1 MTFVSSKRLRNS
13 IKAKKAISTPSR
25 HELSKII
32 DAQWRPRTFPQ
43 VPWTLLDPNVW
54 SHQHLVPCLNHPPP
68 GRVRKTCLLGKLFLL
83 RIWSSLM
90 KTVKTSVNNSKC
102 YSKCKD
108 RWSWQDTVFS
118 GCVWSKIILL
128 LYSMIYHEKWWMNKT
143 DSCTTKAKIQQPN
156 YYCREENYEKRNNK
170 TSQCRFKPFQ
180 QVFTTNSKIP
190 SSLLYLKI
198 AANKQSSQ
206 CNSYLKLEN
215 SPLKVDS
222 IKDQFFWKKLLV
234 GSLNYDQLFRTCTVV
249 NPLFLNATDKKF
261 VLKFGLQ
268 YFFSSLL
275 LSKILFLYSLPSEK
289 STLSKMWYFVVK
301 TFHFFSLKDF
311 IIQSLKTHQIIS
323 LFFPPLR
330 FFFFFSKSKDN
341 LKIGISL
348 FWTQWFFFNRVTLN

>member
-108 RWSWQDTVFS
+108 RWRQGTVFS

-222 IKDQFFWKKLLV
+222 FKDQFFWKKLLV

-249 NPLFLNATDKKF
+249 NPLFSMQQTKN
-261 VLKFGLQ
+261 
-268 YFFSSLL
+268 
-275 LSKILFLYSLPSEK
+275 LF
-289 STLSKMWYFVVK
+289 
-301 TFHFFSLKDF
+301 
-311 IIQSLKTHQIIS
+311 
-323 LFFPPLR
+323 
-330 FFFFFSKSKDN
+330 
-341 LKIGISL
+341 
-348 FWTQWFFFNRVTLN
+348 

>member
-222 IKDQFFWKKLLV
+222 FKDQFFWKKLLV

-268 YFFSSLL
+268 YFF
-275 LSKILFLYSLPSEK
+275 FLPSSFWK
-289 STLSKMWYFVVK
+289 N
-301 TFHFFSLKDF
+301 
-311 IIQSLKTHQIIS
+311 IIPI
-323 LFFPPLR
+323 FPPLWKKYTKQNVIFR
-330 FFFFFSKSKDN
+330 CQNISFFLSQRLYYSVSENTSNHIIVFPSPQIFFSKSKDN

>member
-1 MTFVSSKRLRNS
+1 MSDLRLSSCYSTLWFTTKNDEWTKLIHVQLKPKFNNPTTTVEKKTTKNATTKLPNAVSSHFNK
-13 IKAKKAISTPSR
+13 
-25 HELSKII
+25 
-32 DAQWRPRTFPQ
+32 
-43 VPWTLLDPNVW
+43 
-54 SHQHLVPCLNHPPP
+54 
-68 GRVRKTCLLGKLFLL
+68 CLL
-83 RIWSSLM
+83 
-90 KTVKTSVNNSKC
+90 
-102 YSKCKD
+102 
-108 RWSWQDTVFS
+108 Q
-118 GCVWSKIILL
+118 
-128 LYSMIYHEKWWMNKT
+128 
-143 DSCTTKAKIQQPN
+143 IQKFP
-156 YYCREENYEKRNNK
+156 
-170 TSQCRFKPFQ
+170 P
-180 QVFTTNSKIP
+180 
-190 SSLLYLKI
+190 LLYLKI

-222 IKDQFFWKKLLV
+222 FKDQFFWKKLLV

-330 FFFFFSKSKDN
+330 FFFFFKV
-341 LKIGISL
+341 
-348 FWTQWFFFNRVTLN
+348 QRQP